1 MKDPRGSR
9 RIAGIFARHDM
20 ALELICGADS
30 PGIVSSG
37 ASSGDRNRSYGR
49 NRPPLHAPPTQKST
63 AEPSPEHD
71 WVDTRNHTA
80 KAASAIGRGAPRDRP
95 DPQGPANA
103 KTNSRN
109 QDSPGAAQIHKAR
122 ENNNSTQHKPR
133 SRLAGAFRVPPNA
146 QEPHGHNTTQQK
158 TSWGPT
164 LENTCENTGE
174 NTGENTVRTP

>member
-1 MKDPRGSR
+1 MKDPSSSR

-20 ALELICGADS
+20 ALELICGADF
-30 PGIVSSG
+30 PGMVSSG
-37 ASSGDRNRSYGR
+37 ASSGDRNVSYGR
-49 NRPPLHAPPTQKST
+49 NRPPVHAPPTQKST

-122 ENNNSTQHKPR
+122 ENNNSTQQKPI
-133 SRLAGAFRVPPNA
+133 SRWAGAPPGA
-146 QEPHGHNTTQQK
+146 PKSTGPRRTQQHE
-158 TSWGPT
+158 TDARRAT
-164 LENTCENTGE
+164 
-174 NTGENTVRTP
+174 

>member
-1 MKDPRGSR
+1 MRDPSGSR

-20 ALELICGADS
+20 ALELICGADF

-37 ASSGDRNRSYGR
+37 ASSGDRNMSYGR
-49 NRPPLHAPPTQKST
+49 NRPPVHAPPTQKST

-109 QDSPGAAQIHKAR
+109 QEHDWLAASRGPPRSTRPAKTTTVHSTNQDHDWPGPPGSPKSTGTPR
-122 ENNNSTQHKPR
+122 TQHHTTKDV
-133 SRLAGAFRVPPNA
+133 LGAHA
-146 QEPHGHNTTQQK
+146 
-158 TSWGPT
+158 
-164 LENTCENTGE
+164 
-174 NTGENTVRTP
+174 